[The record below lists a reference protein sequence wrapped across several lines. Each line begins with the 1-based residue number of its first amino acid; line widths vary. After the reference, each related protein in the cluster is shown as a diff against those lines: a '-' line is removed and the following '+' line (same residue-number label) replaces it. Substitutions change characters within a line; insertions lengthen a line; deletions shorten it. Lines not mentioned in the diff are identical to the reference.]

1 MLTLNPVFCSQNS
14 VIAPPRQPK
23 TSAEISQERTAE
35 KAKEAKQKPAEERT
49 VGDYLTI
56 GLDTINGITQNAPV
70 VYAHPA
76 QKLNYL
82 A

>member
-1 MLTLNPVFCSQNS
+1 MLTLNPVFCSQSS
-14 VIAPPRQPK
+14 VIAPPKQPK
-23 TSAEISQERTAE
+23 TMSEIYQERTA
-35 KAKEAKQKPAEERT
+35 KEAEAAKQKPAEERT

-70 VYAHPA
+70 VYAHPV